1 VDLAIASLR
10 ADARPSGG
18 GRQHDDRRASA
29 PAWSVA
35 LHAQQVV
42 TGQVPV
48 SVVLT
53 AMNSAQVLAAVT
65 ARSVRRCP

>member
-1 VDLAIASLR
+1 VDLAIARLR

-18 GRQHDDRRASA
+18 GCQHDGRRASA

-35 LHAQQVV
+35 LRAQQVA

-65 ARSVRRCP
+65 AGSVRRCP